1 MTDVHGDVWARGA
14 RFDHAVNVA
23 TGGPPDWLRALLRR
37 ELDEDALTAY
47 PDERAAAEAI
57 AFRHG
62 RAPEEVVLL
71 NGAAHGFALL
81 AQVLAPRRPAVVH
94 PQFTEPERV
103 LGDAVERIVLSDPY
117 ALEGAVVGKDIDL
130 IVVGNP
136 TNPTGVLHPRAA
148 IRGLAGAGRTVVV
161 DEAFMDFVAGEPET
175 LAGEG
180 VAGGEG
186 GASDTGG
193 VGGDSGASDTGGV
206 GGEGGASDTGVV
218 VLRSLTKILAVP
230 GLRVGYLL
238 AEAALAEQLR
248 AARSAWPVNGLALAV
263 ARAAALHPE
272 RLVPVAERAAR
283 DRAALG
289 AKLAAQLPAARVH
302 PGAANFL
309 LVALPPDG
317 PDALTSAARLR
328 EAHGI
333 AIRPA
338 STFPGLGTHHV
349 RLTPRGGEQ
358 DARLVAALRA
368 TVAEGR

>member
-117 ALEGAVVGKDIDL
+117 ALEGAAVGKDIDL
-130 IVVGNP
+130 VVVGNP

-148 IRGLAGAGRTVVV
+148 IRGLAGEGRTVVV

-180 VAGGEG
+180 GAG
-186 GASDTGG
+186 GASATGG
-193 VGGDSGASDTGGV
+193 VGGA
-206 GGEGGASDTGVV
+206 GGASDTGVV

-238 AEAALAEQLR
+238 AEAALAERLR

-289 AKLAAQLPAARVH
+289 AKLAAQLPGARVH